1 MTTAL
6 STLMKAIG
14 PTSVIGTPTGI
25 ALRSCVADSRQVAPG
40 DLFCCVPGATF
51 DGHDFARVAV
61 EAGAVALLVDHPLA
75 LDVPQLVVPSGA
87 LRHAMAVAAHLIA
100 QYPADALTT
109 CGVTGTNGKTTVT
122 QMLGAPSECERQLP
136 GLTRPDE
143 MADFEPGARLDEV
156 MTKTFKRTFG

>member
-87 LRHAMAVAAHLIA
+87 LRHAM
-100 QYPADALTT
+100 
-109 CGVTGTNGKTTVT
+109 
-122 QMLGAPSECERQLP
+122 PSQRTSSRS
-136 GLTRPDE
+136 TRLMP
-143 MADFEPGARLDEV
+143 
-156 MTKTFKRTFG
+156 